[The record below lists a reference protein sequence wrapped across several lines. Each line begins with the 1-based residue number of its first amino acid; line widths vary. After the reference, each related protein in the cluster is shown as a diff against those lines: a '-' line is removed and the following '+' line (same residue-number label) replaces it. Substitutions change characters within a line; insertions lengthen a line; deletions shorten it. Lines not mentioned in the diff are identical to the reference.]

1 METIRTRQLEQEN
14 ERLRDVLR
22 QIASRFDGYEGLTLE
37 GITRDQARAAVQA
50 RPDDGKNYHVYI
62 AISEPER
69 DRLVSLLRGSTSKA
83 NY

>member
-1 METIRTRQLEQEN
+1 MPVALARSAEDFAEKLESF
-14 ERLRDVLR
+14 RAVD
-22 QIASRFDGYEGLTLE
+22 SRNGAPLPILS
-37 GITRDQARAAVQA
+37 A
-50 RPDDGKNYHVYI
+50 PDDGKNYHVYI